1 MHNHIYVF
9 TKNSTKEKINSIRQT
24 ADNSGKGR
32 MMDINLQELTGIRLD
47 LFVIALAA
55 LVVVLII
62 ILIENSVKMSKLKK
76 NYRIFMEGNDAK
88 SLEDTLI
95 KRLDQID
102 DLMESDKE
110 NKEAIQVVL
119 DHLDATYQKVGLVK
133 YDAFNEMGGKLSFS
147 LALLNRKNDGFIINA
162 MHSREGC
169 YTYIK
174 EIINGNSV
182 ILLSEEEKEALAEA
196 VNYK

>member
-9 TKNSTKEKINSIRQT
+9 TKNSKKEKINSIRQT
-24 ADNSGKGR
+24 ADNSGKGKK
-32 MMDINLQELTGIRLD
+32 MDINLQELTGIRLD

-62 ILIENSVKMSKLKK
+62 ILIVNSVKMSKLKK
-76 NYRIFMEGNDAK
+76 NYKIFMEGKDAK

-95 KRLDQID
+95 RRLDQID

-174 EIINGNSV
+174 EIISGNSV
-182 ILLSEEEKEALAEA
+182 ILLSEEEKEALEEA

>member
-1 MHNHIYVF
+1 MN
-9 TKNSTKEKINSIRQT
+9 
-24 ADNSGKGR
+24 
-32 MMDINLQELTGIRLD
+32 INLQELTGISLD

-55 LVVVLII
+55 LVIVLII
-62 ILIENSVKMSKLKK
+62 ILIVNSVKMSKLKK
-76 NYRIFMEGNDAK
+76 NYRIFMEGKDAK

-95 KRLDQID
+95 HRLDQID
-102 DLMESDKE
+102 ALMESDKE

-174 EIINGNSV
+174 EIISGNSV

>member
-1 MHNHIYVF
+1 
-9 TKNSTKEKINSIRQT
+9 
-24 ADNSGKGR
+24 
-32 MMDINLQELTGIRLD
+32 MDINLQELTGIRLD

-62 ILIENSVKMSKLKK
+62 ILIVNSVKMSKLKK

-133 YDAFNEMGGKLSFS
+133 YDAFKEMGGKLSFS

>member
-1 MHNHIYVF
+1 
-9 TKNSTKEKINSIRQT
+9 
-24 ADNSGKGR
+24 
-32 MMDINLQELTGIRLD
+32 MDINLQELTGIRLD

-62 ILIENSVKMSKLKK
+62 ILIVNSVKMSKLKK
-76 NYRIFMEGNDAK
+76 NYRIFMEGKDAK

-95 KRLDQID
+95 HRLDQID
-102 DLMESDKE
+102 ALMESDKE

-174 EIINGNSV
+174 EIISGNSV

>member
-1 MHNHIYVF
+1 
-9 TKNSTKEKINSIRQT
+9 
-24 ADNSGKGR
+24 
-32 MMDINLQELTGIRLD
+32 MDINLQELTGIRLD

-62 ILIENSVKMSKLKK
+62 ILIVNSVKMSKLKK

-88 SLEDTLI
+88 SLEDTVI

>member
-1 MHNHIYVF
+1 
-9 TKNSTKEKINSIRQT
+9 
-24 ADNSGKGR
+24 
-32 MMDINLQELTGIRLD
+32 MDINLQELTGIRLD

-62 ILIENSVKMSKLKK
+62 ILIVNSVKMSKLKK
-76 NYRIFMEGNDAK
+76 NYKIFMEGKDAK

-95 KRLDQID
+95 RRLDQID

-174 EIINGNSV
+174 EIISGNSV
-182 ILLSEEEKEALAEA
+182 ILLSEEEKEALEEA